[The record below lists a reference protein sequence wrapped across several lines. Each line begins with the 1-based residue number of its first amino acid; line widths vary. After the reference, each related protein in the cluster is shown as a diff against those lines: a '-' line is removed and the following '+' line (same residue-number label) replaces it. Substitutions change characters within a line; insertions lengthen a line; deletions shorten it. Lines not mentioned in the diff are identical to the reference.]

1 MQEYFEIIGVN
12 FKCPSSLKKADQLFA
27 EKKREL
33 TRQLNEQKIQNEVHA
48 SLRKY
53 FSEQQFDQN
62 PHLLGDYG
70 EVYSHIKKN
79 STSKKSNKFAYD
91 FFEDYIK
98 ELNAQ
103 HRLDLELPHAVLDIK
118 EISLS

>member
-1 MQEYFEIIGVN
+1 MS
-12 FKCPSSLKKADQLFA
+12 SSLKKADQLFA

-79 STSKKSNKFAYD
+79 STSKKWD
-91 FFEDYIK
+91 QVCI
-98 ELNAQ
+98 
-103 HRLDLELPHAVLDIK
+103 
-118 EISLS
+118 